1 MKNKS
6 LLDQALESI
15 TVEMLEELDYSEE
28 LELNENYTLYH
39 YCEDDIVVVNELPNW
54 DEIFQV
60 LWDSSTKEITFEKV

>member
-1 MKNKS
+1 M
-6 LLDQALESI
+6 LDN
-15 TVEMLEELDYSEE
+15 LDYSEE